1 MRAETDSDPKQ
12 SGSSEWISSLSKR
25 LRERL
30 TEESLL
36 QGYKSVPRQGQVG
49 TGGWFPRSTTTSN
62 KVVFPPLLQCSKPG
76 RRQ

>member
-49 TGGWFPRSTTTSN
+49 TGGRFPRSTTTSN
-62 KVVFPPLLQCSKPG
+62 KAVFPPLLQCGKPG